1 MYSIMETQHH
11 LSRVLREVEAGREV
25 GITRRKKVV
34 AYVRPAAEGAAVSF
48 PDFTERARA
57 IWGKGWRGWSAEELV
72 RESRGPR

>member
-1 MYSIMETQHH
+1 
-11 LSRVLREVEAGREV
+11 V

-57 IWGKGWRGWSAEELV
+57 IWGKGWRGLSAEELV